1 MAPRSVEYPWN
12 QPCQA
17 YQTQLTGSPPIY
29 NQETEGE
36 EVDIKM
42 EIEDDADE
50 SDSRFVGTVGGHF
63 FPKNGL

>member
-42 EIEDDADE
+42 EIIINPNEILVSKPSPPGE
-50 SDSRFVGTVGGHF
+50 NQSRT
-63 FPKNGL
+63 P